1 MGKVKSAIITAF
13 VVAVII
19 VLAVFSTVSFN
30 MGEGVSRYN
39 SFVSSIRLGS
49 DLAGD
54 AYVML
59 YPEGVLSAEDYN
71 SIVDD
76 TDNTDRDE
84 YMGGYTDHN
93 DKGSI
98 YVKNDKYGPEF
109 AESVQKD
116 AEILSKR
123 FGERGYSSYSV
134 TVQDDFSIKVTVPT
148 NFTYAAYITDETKQD
163 GATRSSALSEI
174 SNTVT
179 CLMLDGKLSLRS
191 SSTYTNTNSLFP
203 LKDFGTF
210 FSNISYYSMGGNK
223 ALRMTFTDEGF
234 NALNDVIK
242 ANSGTAYFFVGKT
255 CLETQG
261 RPLTI
266 TLGSDN
272 VLTDKTVYFQPS
284 NAQDYAITLSSI
296 ISGDTLSNKYNG
308 GNGQSDTYVVAA
320 TSAFGEKA
328 AVYLFAAVLVIIA
341 ATVVASAI
349 KYKKLGLVNAIV
361 TLLYSLVIVT
371 ALMLTGVQ
379 LTIAGAF
386 VAVLGL
392 ALLNFSNFKVFENVR
407 AETKLGRTIQAAVKT
422 GYKKSIATILDL
434 HIILVVA
441 AALFALIGVGEV
453 ASCGLIFFMSV
464 IASYVMHWFTRFMW
478 YVNMSPARDKFK
490 FCGYTRE
497 MIDDED

>member
-19 VLAVFSTVSFN
+19 VLAIFSTVSFTTAD
-30 MGEGVSRYN
+30 GVSRYN

-71 SIVDD
+71 NFVEDE
-76 TDNTDRDE
+76 NPARDE
-84 YMGGYTDHN
+84 YMDGYTDHN
-93 DKGSI
+93 HKGTI

-109 AESVQKD
+109 AESVRKD

-163 GATRSSALSEI
+163 SATRSAALSEI
-174 SNTVT
+174 GTTVQY
-179 CLMLDGKLSLRS
+179 LMLDGKISLRS
-191 SSTYTNTNSLFP
+191 SEKYTNKNSLFP

-210 FSNISYYSMGGNK
+210 FSDISYYSFAGNK
-223 ALRMTFTDEGF
+223 AVRMTLTDDGF
-234 NALNDVIK
+234 KALNDAIA
-242 ANSGTAYFFVGKT
+242 ANSGTAYLFVGKT
-255 CLETQG
+255 NLN
-261 RPLTI
+261 LTI
-266 TLGSDN
+266 NLGSGN
-272 VLTDKTVYFQPS
+272 ELTDKTVMFQPS
-284 NAQDYAITLSSI
+284 NSLDYAILLSSV
-296 ISGDTLSNKYNG
+296 ISGDTLSNVYNDYNG
-308 GNGQSDTYVVAA
+308 QYDTSVVAA

-361 TLLYSLVIVT
+361 TLLYSLAMVT
-371 ALMLTGVQ
+371 ALMLTGIQ

-434 HIILVVA
+434 HIILVIA